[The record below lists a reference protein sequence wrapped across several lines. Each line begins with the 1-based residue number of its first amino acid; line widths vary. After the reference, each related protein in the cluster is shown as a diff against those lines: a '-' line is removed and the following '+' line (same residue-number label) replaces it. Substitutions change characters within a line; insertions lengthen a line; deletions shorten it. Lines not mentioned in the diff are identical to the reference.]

1 MIKMMKQKSGD
12 DRGEADLVPLWTAKE
27 AAGFLGMAESRFRFF
42 AFGRRIPYYRIG
54 GYFKGGVVRFHPD
67 DIQCWKQ
74 MRAAGKEEWI
84 DMAKAI
90 DGSKDKMMTVE
101 ELAEFLSISRY
112 TVYNWTSTRSL
123 PFYKLGGAVRFRR
136 KDIEAWLEGQKVE
149 QFRIKE
155 RHRTKDRW

>member
-1 MIKMMKQKSGD
+1 MMKQKSGD

-74 MRAAGKEEWI
+74 MRAAGKEVKRVPLLARKKYRGEKVRERMRKGKEWKSRVP
-84 DMAKAI
+84 KAVHEKI
-90 DGSKDKMMTVE
+90 GLRKIRKN
-101 ELAEFLSISRY
+101 SR
-112 TVYNWTSTRSL
+112 
-123 PFYKLGGAVRFRR
+123 
-136 KDIEAWLEGQKVE
+136 
-149 QFRIKE
+149 
-155 RHRTKDRW
+155 